1 MYYDTDYYDLSDE
14 EQDSLYESP
23 DDDVRILIDEINEK
37 IEQMTEEITRF
48 LSKYPNSLYRINRL
62 NETLYNHMEEIYEE
76 IEELSSWRE

>member
-14 EQDSLYESP
+14 EQDSLFESP

-48 LSKYPNSLYRINRL
+48 LPKYPNSLNRINRL
-62 NETLYNHMEEIYEE
+62 NETLYNHMEEICEE

>member
-37 IEQMTEEITRF
+37 VEHITEEITRF
-48 LSKYPNSLYRINRL
+48 LSEYPNSLKRINRL
-62 NETLYNHMEEIYEE
+62 NETLYNHMEEIDEE

>member
-48 LSKYPNSLYRINRL
+48 LSKYPNSLNHINRL
-62 NETLYNHMEEIYEE
+62 NETLYNNMEEIYEE

>member
-48 LSKYPNSLYRINRL
+48 LSKHPNSLNRINRL